1 MFCNSK
7 CFSKNS
13 DLKANFFLPK
23 AHEPHQVR
31 GGVGSLGR
39 IDSVEVPLF
48 KQVEDGPE
56 LSFDRPWTERLVL
69 DQLHN
74 LRDHVK
80 TWSEGFHTTSLQS
93 TNLFGPLLET
103 VGYEA
108 AVSGD
113 DHSIYV
119 RRVDL
124 VLLKVIVGAVELT
137 RLALVITGLLK
148 GPTISHA

>member
-7 CFSKNS
+7 CSKS
-13 DLKANFFLPK
+13 KLYIAQGTCDFEFAN
-23 AHEPHQVR
+23 QVR
-31 GGVGSLGR
+31 GAVGSLGR

-80 TWSEGFHTTSLQS
+80 TWSEGFHATSLES
-93 TNLFGPLLET
+93 KNLFGPLLET

-108 AVSGD
+108 AVGGD
-113 DHSIYV
+113 DHPVYV

-124 VLLKVIVGAVELT
+124 VLLQVLVGAVELT

-148 GPTISHA
+148 CY